1 MGFIPV
7 IWNIPRSLLLS
18 MNRIAAKHEGV
29 LQHILEN
36 TLVRREGYGHVL
48 AIDSWIFLQQI

>member
-36 TLVRREGYGHVL
+36 TLVRGEKFGRVL
-48 AIDSWIFLQQI
+48 TIAS